1 MYLSGSLAVGDFD
14 PHTSDID
21 LVIVTDAPLPE
32 ALFAALR
39 EMHARFAA
47 GGSPW
52 AERLEAVYIP
62 EPALRSGAPTG
73 AKYPVLERGGALALE
88 PLEDA
93 WSVQRHTLREHGRVV
108 AGPEPRTL
116 LDPVDP
122 DDMRREGSAIAGEW
136 LDQAC
141 ADPSWLAWFRQREN
155 QAFVVLTLC
164 RLLYTLKTGAVAS
177 KPAAARWAQQTL
189 GPRWAGLIER
199 ALTGQKDSAE
209 IPEGELTVSVALIR
223 HTVDRF
229 RQWEASR

>member
-21 LVIVTDAPLPE
+21 LVIVTDAPLPDE
-32 ALFAALR
+32 LFAALR

-62 EPALRSGAPTG
+62 EPALRSGAPAV
-73 AKYPVLERGGALALE
+73 AKFPVLEKGRALALE

-93 WSVQRHTLREHGRVV
+93 WSVQRHTLRELGRVV

-136 LDQAC
+136 LDQAR
-141 ADPSWLAWFRQREN
+141 ADPSWMTWFRRREN

-164 RLLYTLKTGAVAS
+164 RLLYTLETGAVAS

-189 GPRWAGLIER
+189 GQPWAGLIER
-199 ALTGQKDSAE
+199 ALAGQKESVE
-209 IPEGELTVSVALIR
+209 ISDGEVDESVALIR
-223 HTVDRF
+223 HTVDQF
-229 RQWEASR
+229 RQWEAPC